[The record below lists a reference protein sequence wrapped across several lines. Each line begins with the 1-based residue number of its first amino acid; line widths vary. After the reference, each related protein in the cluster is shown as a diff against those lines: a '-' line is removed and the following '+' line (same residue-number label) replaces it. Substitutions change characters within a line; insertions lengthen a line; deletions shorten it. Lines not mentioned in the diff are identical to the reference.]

1 MHELSQMGAIGDA
14 EDLTVEQYLCSH
26 DPLLEET
33 RDKIDTCLPEEL
45 GFLLGYEDELSE
57 SQSERVAAVL
67 TQLKFS
73 EKRRKLK
80 CCDLSG
86 GWSIRV
92 RLAVALLSN
101 SELLLLD
108 EPTTSL
114 DVEAIQLLEEEL
126 LQLMNRGEDAEM
138 IIVAISHNRSFLEE
152 ICSDTILY
160 QDQKLT
166 QYPVPFVEF
175 WKLID
180 EKKRR
185 DKTRFEVQAKREAK
199 LKNEIAKLQSSASKV
214 NGFLFSLLISFCV

>member
-1 MHELSQMGAIGDA
+1 
-14 EDLTVEQYLCSH
+14 
-26 DPLLEET
+26 
-33 RDKIDTCLPEEL
+33 
-45 GFLLGYEDELSE
+45 
-57 SQSERVAAVL
+57 
-67 TQLKFS
+67 
-73 EKRRKLK
+73 
-80 CCDLSG
+80 
-86 GWSIRV
+86 
-92 RLAVALLSN
+92 
-101 SELLLLD
+101 
-108 EPTTSL
+108 
-114 DVEAIQLLEEEL
+114 
-126 LQLMNRGEDAEM
+126 MNRGEDAEM

-214 NGFLFSLLISFCV
+214 KGFLFSLLISFVFNALLFNLGKFESLRSALFAEKQIGTIK